1 MKSWN
6 LAFFALVSL
15 ISFSAPASAAVSL
28 TNPAPGQGFGKVRI
42 NSAAAQ
48 TFTFSNTGTTSQ
60 TLGAAAI
67 DANLATCAALG
78 CPSVSVQDFTLSAG
92 KDECSG
98 KTLAPAQSCTIQAEF
113 APQHGG
119 PRIAR
124 LAMSISQGG
133 EAETM
138 LSGTG
143 LYQPADCL
151 FEWAEKT
158 FPQRYPG
165 PSNSFYA
172 GPYYARCYNSQVSC
186 IGVDGVYPSFA
197 AARGYISE
205 NGNIQSAGAL
215 QDLAKAAGCE

>member
-1 MKSWN
+1 MKPRN
-6 LAFFALVSL
+6 LALFALVSL

-48 TFTFSNTGTTSQ
+48 TFTFSNTGSTAQ
-60 TLGAAAI
+60 TLGTAAI
-67 DANLATCAALG
+67 DANLASCAALG
-78 CPSVSVQDFTLSAG
+78 CPSVSVADFVLSAG

-98 KTLAPAQSCTIQAEF
+98 KTLAPAQSCTLQAEF
-113 APQHGG
+113 APLSGG
-119 PRIAR
+119 PKIAR
-124 LAMSISQGG
+124 LVMTIAQGG
-133 EAETM
+133 AAETM

-151 FEWAEKT
+151 FDWAEKT
-158 FPQRYPG
+158 FPQRYPA
-165 PSNSFYA
+165 PSSSFYA
-172 GPYYARCYNSQVSC
+172 GAYYARCYNSQASC

-205 NGNIQSAGAL
+205 GGNIQSVGTL
-215 QDLAKAAGCE
+215 QDLAKTAGCE